1 MISKSPP
8 AIQNDAGLY
17 PYHDSSSS
25 YRLCDR
31 FVKSCHILPA
41 GNFLE
46 FVVESAKLPALGAA
60 TKLKYITDKLPK
72 LH

>member
-1 MISKSPP
+1 MIRRL
-8 AIQNDAGLY
+8 AIGCAIDLLNLATFYL
-17 PYHDSSSS
+17 
-25 YRLCDR
+25 L
-31 FVKSCHILPA
+31 

>member
-1 MISKSPP
+1 MLFKTTRDYIYTMIRRLATGF
-8 AIQNDAGLY
+8 AIDLLNLATFYL
-17 PYHDSSSS
+17 
-25 YRLCDR
+25 L
-31 FVKSCHILPA
+31 

-46 FVVESAKLPALGAA
+46 FVVESAKLPASVAA